1 MHLVSYTDN
10 AGGPQVGVEA
20 DGAVFPTHYRDMLD
34 FIVDGDQAL
43 MSARDALEQGRTA
56 ENVQLLAPLP
66 RPGKMLFL
74 GRSFREFRAGLDDD
88 VEPFVY
94 SRVPSSV
101 IGPGESIRVPEP
113 DATVLYEG
121 ELLVVVGRL
130 LRRADAGEAMRAVF
144 GYTQVNDITWTD
156 WLESPHGGPPQ
167 ICLCKNADTFCPMG
181 PYIATADTFDP
192 SDVSFSVTVNG
203 EPAMEASTA
212 GLVWSIGR
220 VLEFLS
226 RSMTLLPGDVIATG
240 TPAAGPIVAGD
251 TVTVAFDGLGELT
264 NPVTKGW

>member
-1 MHLVSYTDN
+1 VHLVSYTDN

-156 WLESPHGGPPQ
+156 WLESPHGGPRRSAFARTRTRSARWALTLQPLTRS
-167 ICLCKNADTFCPMG
+167 IRAMCRS
-181 PYIATADTFDP
+181 P
-192 SDVSFSVTVNG
+192 S
-203 EPAMEASTA
+203 PSTA
-212 GLVWSIGR
+212 SLRWRRRLR
-220 VLEFLS
+220 VS
-226 RSMTLLPGDVIATG
+226 CGAS
-240 TPAAGPIVAGD
+240 AGCSSS
-251 TVTVAFDGLGELT
+251 
-264 NPVTKGW
+264 